1 MKFLNRRIAKW
12 ASKVIRNELAKSTE
26 LVDEL
31 GQPKINPVWMCTR
44 NKQITRPYYYLGKNW
59 ALTQL
64 SNGLPFFVN
73 TDDHGIATWIILGG
87 TWENFV
93 DDVLCA
99 YAQPGM
105 TVLDIGANLGYYT
118 IKLAD
123 RIGPQGHL
131 HAFEPNPEL
140 APFVRENININGFRG
155 RCSFYEI
162 AASDVTGAN
171 TLVFEYSNMGGGGF
185 AAPAPGKKSAE
196 VQLRRLDDIL
206 DGVAMVDLVK
216 IDAEGHEPYVLRG
229 AKRLIERSAHCAYM
243 LEIALDTWL
252 PHGPIEDR
260 IAPLA
265 EGKILFAVPHSG
277 GPVRIERSTV
287 NAYLE
292 QQSGVSYVFLCPEQ
306 EASRIMGPPAVAERL
321 PAASS

>member
-1 MKFLNRRIAKW
+1 MGDSSKRHPRGPEQHEDGPMKFLNRRIAKW

-59 ALTQL
+59 ALTLL

-131 HAFEPNPEL
+131 HAFEPNPEHSER
-140 APFVRENININGFRG
+140 F
-155 RCSFYEI
+155 RCSSI
-162 AASDVTGAN
+162 ASVVLMDTLNVSLSDSKN
-171 TLVFEYSNMGGGGF
+171 SN
-185 AAPAPGKKSAE
+185 ATWVEAWRAPRGSSA
-196 VQLRRLDDIL
+196 
-206 DGVAMVDLVK
+206 
-216 IDAEGHEPYVLRG
+216 GH
-229 AKRLIERSAHCAYM
+229 
-243 LEIALDTWL
+243 
-252 PHGPIEDR
+252 
-260 IAPLA
+260 
-265 EGKILFAVPHSG
+265 
-277 GPVRIERSTV
+277 
-287 NAYLE
+287 
-292 QQSGVSYVFLCPEQ
+292 PEQ
-306 EASRIMGPPAVAERL
+306 DHRIQSRQCARC
-321 PAASS
+321 SRQDCK